1 MCSLYTKATIMMSVA
16 EADVNLNIL
25 VGYTD
30 IRGLYL
36 AFEDIRNVLVHLG
49 NKIITKARPNLV
61 CRPKVK
67 SDVNIRSRYYFHDDC
82 DIWAS

>member
-1 MCSLYTKATIMMSVA
+1 MTSVA

-25 VGYTD
+25 DGYTN

-49 NKIITKARPNLV
+49 NKINTKARPNVV

-67 SDVNIRSRYYFHDDC
+67 SEINIRSFCYFHDYC
-82 DIWAS
+82 GVWHLVNLFVVF

>member
-1 MCSLYTKATIMMSVA
+1 MMSFA

-25 VGYTD
+25 DGYTD

-36 AFEDIRNVLVHLG
+36 AFEDIRSLLVHLG
-49 NKIITKARPNLV
+49 NKIFTKARPTLV

-67 SDVNIRSRYYFHDDC
+67 SDINIRSRYYFHDDC
-82 DIWAS
+82 DILES